1 MRKLN
6 VKFLIVLLLILVVV
20 GGGVAGALIFRSD
33 PSAKFL
39 AEAREAGQAGEH
51 DRALENYR
59 NYLAFHRDDQEVLLE
74 AAEVGKHCVSEANI
88 QDSKQAMPTLR
99 LMARALR
106 NSPRRNDIRR
116 NLAAGLIAM
125 GVIARGSDGERT
137 FFTEAQKEV
146 QKLRRDEEEDP
157 EIDFMYAQC
166 ADRLEKFSESIEV
179 LEKLVGYQP
188 SRSRPS
194 KKEFDDK
201 KATAGD
207 MIKAHVLL
215 AEIYR
220 KRGRGRDD
228 ENLADQVVDK
238 MVERNS
244 DQADAYFQRAIYSKQ
259 FNQAGTF
266 AQRTERKEKILSDLE
281 MAYSIDSDNMDV
293 LIELVEQQVENE
305 NLDIAEEYLTHAR
318 EVDPKNPRV
327 YVQTARLKRSRN
339 DRDAELAAIEDGLE
353 VLPGNRQLINLLLN
367 AQLIEK
373 QTEEAKKT
381 IEQMKELNFRPEWI
395 AFSEAKVLCLEEQWR
410 EASIKLESLRPR
422 MNIFPAPMTH
432 SLDHLLGRCYKAMGQ
447 PDRQLDAYARTLA
460 DDPQSL
466 VALAGQAEA
475 LVALKR
481 MPEALERLTELK
493 EAMGSESFDSDEG
506 LRALYL
512 ATLASLSQDDN
523 QYKDRLEGAKQAYV
537 GRDDVSDAD
546 KAVVRAE
553 GLIRQG
559 KIEDALALL
568 DKALA
573 ETPDGVRLQNTYL
586 AILVRENGPEVAS
599 AYLKDATSRQ
609 ENPWTDRP
617 ELFLRRVELIVLAGG
632 PDQAKKLKT
641 LEDDVTKYEA
651 IEQPNLW
658 KKIARTYYHLTP
670 QRMADAKRCLTN
682 AAANGSDQLYPIG
695 LFELARE
702 SGNEL
707 EMQAQI
713 DEAAERF
720 GSDTG
725 VPQFLK
731 ARFLL
736 WKHLQ
741 GNQPGM
747 QLVESA
753 DRLADEIARS
763 RPKWQRLL
771 ELKGS
776 IKELQGDIKQAIDFY
791 QESLDAGPLDILTVR
806 HLVELL
812 VKDNRYGEAREAL
825 MQLNN
830 IPQALKKEQLTLDLL
845 TGNREA
851 ALTSLNQAAP
861 VDSKNAEDWVR
872 RGRVLLRLGKTG
884 DAEMAFRRAVALS
897 PQLPQPSLA
906 LVEFLLATQRT
917 KEAEEEIRK
926 IENRLSQD
934 VVAQVMGQ
942 CYAWLGDRMLAEH
955 YLATAISD
963 KPSDMLREQA
973 MARYHMINN
982 RSTLAIPHL
991 NAILERGLESKEN
1004 PNEIEFWAR
1013 RSLARVLASLRTHK
1027 LFQQALALLEAN
1039 RQDGDLKTPD
1049 LNLKGL
1055 ILAVRPEPFYRQQAI
1070 DILEEI
1076 SRDNLKVEERL
1087 ALGQL
1092 YFVSDRWTECREVMQ
1107 SLLVDNPTDTRLL
1120 EKYIEM
1126 LIKKEE
1132 WRTLT
1137 PWMRQLQ
1144 NRAPG
1149 AMGTIRLTALS
1160 ANGRGKERPAV
1171 QAVKQLMPEGVQRS
1185 DAERVLAAAKLYEE
1199 IGLQDE
1205 AEATYRQLADKDF
1218 AYRINLAAYLSRR
1231 GKLSESFRICDAIL
1245 TKDRLLDICAIGI
1258 GGSVRHATKVT
1269 DDELDQVYKWIA
1281 TAKKEAPFSVDLITQ
1296 EAALLSARAA
1306 TVSASESKKNYQKA
1320 FDLIK
1325 DVPLEKMSDNQRGL
1339 LANNLAYMRIKTGGD
1354 ADEALENIDTAF
1366 SLLGPRIELLDTR
1379 AAIHIEKGEFDRA
1392 IEDLKQATL
1401 FKVDSGIYYFHLAL
1415 AYQGKGDR
1423 DAAASALQQAE
1434 DLKFTSEKIDGL
1446 DREKY
1451 VKLKRWLR
1459 R

>member
-6 VKFLIVLLLILVVV
+6 IKFLVVFLLALAVI
-20 GGGVAGALIFRSD
+20 GGGIAGVLTLRSD
-33 PSAKFL
+33 PSAKYL
-39 AEAREAGQAGEH
+39 ADAREAKQAA
-51 DRALENYR
+51 DYDKAIENYR
-59 NYLAFHRDDQEVLLE
+59 AYLGFHRDDQDVLVE
-74 AAEVGKHCVSEANI
+74 AAEVGSYCVAEGMI
-88 QDSKQAMPTLR
+88 QDSTQALPSLR

-106 NSPRRNDIRR
+106 NSPRRSDIRR
-116 NLAAGLIAM
+116 NLAEGLIAM
-125 GVIARGSDGERT
+125 GFLARGSDGERT

-146 QKLRRDEEEDP
+146 QKLRRDEEDSEL
-157 EIDFMYAQC
+157 DFMYAQC
-166 ADRLEKFSESIEV
+166 ADRLEKFSEAISV

-188 SRSRPS
+188 S
-194 KKEFDDK
+194 KKEFNDDS
-201 KATAGD
+201 ATAGD
-207 MIKAHVLL
+207 MIDAHVLL
-215 AEIYR
+215 ANIYR
-220 KRGRGRDD
+220 QRGRGRDD
-228 ENLADQVVDK
+228 EILADRVMDK
-238 MVERNS
+238 MVERNAN
-244 DQADAYFQRAIYSKQ
+244 QADAYFERAIYSKK
-259 FNQAGTF
+259 FNRAGTF
-266 AQRTERKEKILSDLE
+266 AQRAERKEGIISDLE
-281 MAYSIDSDNMDV
+281 TALSIDPDSLDV
-293 LIELVEQQVENE
+293 LIELVDQQIRND
-305 NLDIAEEYLTHAR
+305 NLQVAEEYLAHAR
-318 EVDPKNPRV
+318 NVDPKDPRG
-327 YVQTARLKRSRN
+327 YIQTARIERSRN
-339 DRDAELAAIEDGLE
+339 ARDAELAAIEDGLK
-353 VLPGNRQLINLLLN
+353 VLPGNRQLTNLLLN
-367 AQLIEK
+367 AQLVEK
-373 QTEEAKKT
+373 QSEEAKQT

-395 AFSEAKVLCLEEQWR
+395 AFSEAKVLCLDEQWR
-410 EASIKLESLRPR
+410 EASTKLEALRPR
-422 MNIFPAPMTH
+422 MNIFPIAMTH

-460 DDPQSL
+460 DDPESV

-481 MPEALERLTELK
+481 MPEALEKLTQLK
-493 EAMGSESFDSDEG
+493 EVMGSESFDSDEG

-512 ATLASLSQDDN
+512 ATLASLSQDN
-523 QYKDRLEGAKQAYV
+523 TQYRDRLEGAKQEYV
-537 GRDDVSDAD
+537 DRDDVSDAD

-553 GLIRQG
+553 ALIRRG
-559 KIEDALALL
+559 KFKDALALL
-568 DKALA
+568 DKALV
-573 ETPDGVRLQNTYL
+573 EFPDGVRLQNTYL
-586 AILVRENGPEVAS
+586 AIVAQQNGPEA
-599 AYLKDATSRQ
+599 AAEYLQHATTRS
-609 ENPWTDRP
+609 ENPWTDRA
-617 ELFLRRVELIVLAGG
+617 ELLLRRVELIVLAGG
-632 PDQAKKLKT
+632 PGQAEKLKA
-641 LEDDVTKYEA
+641 LEKDVSKYEA
-651 IEQPNLW
+651 SQHPKLW
-658 KKIARTYYHLTP
+658 KKMARTYYHMTP

-682 AAANGSDQLYPIG
+682 AASDGLDQVYSIG

-713 DEAAERF
+713 DEAAERY
-720 GSDTG
+720 GKDTA
-725 VPQFLK
+725 VPQFLQ

-736 WKHLQ
+736 WKHMQ

-763 RPKWQRLL
+763 RPRWQRLL

-776 IKELQGDIKQAIDFY
+776 IKELQGEVKQAIDFY
-791 QESLDAGPLDILTVR
+791 QESLDAGPLDVVTVR

-812 VKDNRYGEAREAL
+812 VKDNRYAEAREAL

-884 DAEMAFRRAVALS
+884 EAEVAFRRAVDLA

-926 IENRLSQD
+926 IENRLSED

-942 CYAWLGDRMLAEH
+942 CYAWLGNRMLAEH
-955 YLATAISD
+955 YLAVAIAD
-963 KPSDMLREQA
+963 NPKDMLREQA

-982 RSTLAIPHL
+982 RSPLAIPHL
-991 NAILERGLESKEN
+991 NAILERGLNSEEKPPEV
-1004 PNEIEFWAR
+1004 ELWAR
-1013 RSLARVLASLRTHK
+1013 RSLARVLASLKTHK

-1039 RQDGDLKTPD
+1039 RQDGDLKSPD

-1055 ILAVRPEPFYRQQAI
+1055 ILAIRPEPVYRQRAI
-1070 DILEEI
+1070 EILEQIPREELEI
-1076 SRDNLKVEERL
+1076 EERL

-1107 SLLVDNPTDTRLL
+1107 ALLVDYPVDTRLL

-1126 LIKKEE
+1126 LIEKQE
-1132 WRTLT
+1132 WRTLA

-1149 AMGTIRLTALS
+1149 KMETIRLTALS
-1160 ANGRGKERPAV
+1160 AKGRGKERPAV
-1171 QAVKQLMPEGVQRS
+1171 EAVQQLIPEGVQKA
-1185 DAERVLAAAKLYEE
+1185 DEERVLAAAKIYEE
-1199 IGLQDE
+1199 IGLQDV
-1205 AEATYRQLADKDF
+1205 AESTYRELADRNFK
-1218 AYRINLAAYLSRR
+1218 YRINLAAFLSRQ
-1231 GKLSESFRICDAIL
+1231 GKLNESFRICDAIL

-1258 GGSVRHATKVT
+1258 GGSVRHASKVT
-1269 DDELDQVYKWIA
+1269 DAELAQVYKWIA
-1281 TAKKEAPFSVDLITQ
+1281 AAKKEAPFSVDLITQ

-1306 TVSASESKKNYQKA
+1306 TVSATESKQNYQKA
-1320 FDLIK
+1320 LDLIQ
-1325 DVPLEKMSDNQRGL
+1325 DVPLEKMNENQRGL

-1354 ADEALENIDTAF
+1354 TDAALENIDTAF
-1366 SLLGPRIELLDTR
+1366 NLLGPRIELLDTR
-1379 AAIHIEKGEFDRA
+1379 AAINIEKGEFDRA
-1392 IEDLKQATL
+1392 IEDLEQATI
-1401 FKVDSGIYYFHLAL
+1401 FKVNSGVYYFHLAL

-1423 DAAASALQQAE
+1423 DAAATALQQAE
-1434 DLKFTSEKIDGL
+1434 DLKFTGERIDGL

-1451 VKLKRWLR
+1451 LKLKRWLR